1 MLFNL
6 QKKKIQIQKE
16 PIIAFRLK
24 LKQHK
29 REIQTLKTYQ
39 EEREEEEESLRH
51 SL

>member
-6 QKKKIQIQKE
+6 QKKIKIQKE

-29 REIQTLKTYQ
+29 REIQTLKKHIKKS
-39 EEREEEEESLRH
+39 EKKKRA
-51 SL
+51 

>member
-6 QKKKIQIQKE
+6 QKKIKIQKE
-16 PIIAFRLK
+16 RIIAFRLK

-39 EEREEEEESLRH
+39 EEREEEESLRH